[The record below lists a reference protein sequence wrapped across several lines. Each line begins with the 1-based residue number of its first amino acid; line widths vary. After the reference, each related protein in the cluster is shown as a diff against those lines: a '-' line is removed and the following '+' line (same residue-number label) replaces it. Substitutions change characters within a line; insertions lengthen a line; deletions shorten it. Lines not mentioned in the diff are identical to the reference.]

1 MKHLIVLSVLII
13 LYSCSGRPE
22 IKKSSTAEPVSGNEK
37 VIVNAENSSE
47 MVRFEGGT
55 FTMGSEQGTPMEKP
69 LHQVQVKSFKMD
81 KTPVTVAQFRR
92 FVETTG
98 YKTEADGFG
107 DSGVF
112 DFNTSSWTLVP
123 GANWQY
129 PFGKNAPKAADEHP
143 VTQVS
148 WNDANAYAA
157 WAGRRL
163 PTEAEWEYAARCNG
177 KSNLRYSWGAE
188 LVVDGKYK
196 ANVWQGTDMNA
207 RQGDDGFEYTSPV
220 GYYGETAC
228 GLTDMGGNVWNWCAD
243 VYLPYPG
250 NTMPFQNNPNA
261 RVIRGGSFF
270 FDQNGEISYSTTG
283 RSSNTMETSLF
294 NTGFRCASDAD

>member
-1 MKHLIVLSVLII
+1 MKHIIALSVLVI
-13 LYSCSGRPE
+13 LNSCTGRPE
-22 IKKSSTAEPVSGNEK
+22 IKKSATTETASGNEK
-37 VIVNAENSSE
+37 VVVNAESASE

-69 LHQVQVKSFKMD
+69 LHQVQIKPFKMD

-92 FVETTG
+92 FIEATG
-98 YKTEADGFG
+98 YKTEAEGFG

-112 DFNTSSWTLVP
+112 DFNTSAWALVP

-129 PFGKNAPKAADEHP
+129 PFGKNAARAADDHP

-148 WNDANAYAA
+148 WNDANAFAA
-157 WAGRRL
+157 WAGKRL
-163 PTEAEWEYAARCNG
+163 PTEAEWEYAARCSG

-188 LVVDGKYK
+188 LVVNGKYR
-196 ANVWQGTDMNA
+196 ANVWQGPDLNA

-220 GYYGETAC
+220 GYFGKTAC

-250 NTMPFQNNPNA
+250 NTMPFQPNPNA

-270 FDQNGEISYSTTG
+270 FDQNGEISFSTTG
-283 RSSNTMETSLF
+283 RSSNTVETSLF
-294 NTGFRCASDAD
+294 NTGFRCASDVD